1 MSDNE
6 NKQEPSFDAA
16 PQRSIGSLKAK
27 PANYKRLNPKVKNAI
42 ILGGAGIAALIL
54 FAIMSINDNPAKAT
68 KKQDEKSVPMTM
80 DGTMPKAVTEAPD
93 GVPSVSA
100 TVQPFPADASA
111 PAGMALPASA
121 AAAALA
127 TSGVPGIAGHDPLA
141 GAGAGHVPGLSGG
154 YPDRGTPR
162 EKSPAELA
170 AERAANLRNEALQ
183 RGAESSLS
191 GQEQS
196 AGAGLSPA
204 LQKVADRLTSLGGGA
219 GGVGV
224 GQASPVQQ
232 AADDPNKQVR
242 KEQFLKDAQ
251 TAAQMNNVLLQP
263 LTKPISQYTINAGWM
278 IPAIMKAG
286 LNSDLPGTLRA
297 QVRENVKDSVTGEY
311 TLIPRGSTLVGTYD
325 SQISFGQSR
334 VLVVWSRVI
343 FPDGSSMNLQGMPG
357 ADEQGFAGLT
367 GDVNNHMWPIIK
379 AAVFMSVISA
389 GAQLSQTP
397 QSNSSNGSY
406 GAPTAGSTLA
416 AALGQQLGQAG
427 TQLFSRYLNIQPTI
441 TTDPGTRFNILVTK
455 DMVFPQPWTWNAT
468 EVQE

>member
-6 NKQEPSFDAA
+6 KKQEPSFDAA
-16 PQRSIGSLKAK
+16 PQRAGAISGSLKAK

-42 ILGGAGIAALIL
+42 IFGGAGIAALIL
-54 FAIMSINDNPAKAT
+54 FAIMSINDNPAKAE

-80 DGTMPKAVTEAPD
+80 TGTTPKAVTEAPD
-93 GVPSVSA
+93 GVPSASGIA
-100 TVQPFPADASA
+100 FPDASA
-111 PAGMALPASA
+111 PAGMPVPSGAASA
-121 AAAALA
+121 ALA
-127 TSGVPGIAGHDPLA
+127 SSGVPGIGGRDPLA
-141 GAGAGHVPGLSGG
+141 GAGAGQVPGLSGG

-162 EKSPAELA
+162 EKSPAEMA
-170 AERAANLRNEALQ
+170 AERAANLRAEALQ
-183 RGAESSLS
+183 RGADSSLS
-191 GQEQS
+191 GQDQS
-196 AGAGLSPA
+196 AGGGLSPA

-219 GGVGV
+219 GGVGA
-224 GQASPVQQ
+224 GQPAPIQASS
-232 AADDPNKQVR
+232 DDPNKQVR

-251 TAAQMNNVLLQP
+251 AAAQISNVLLQP
-263 LTKPISQYTINAGWM
+263 VTKPISQYTINAGWL
-278 IPAIMKAG
+278 IPAIMVSG
-286 LNSDLPGTLRA
+286 LNSDLPGQLRA
-297 QVRENVKDSVTGEY
+297 QVRENVKDTVTGQY

-325 SQISFGQSR
+325 SQVSFGQSR

-343 FPDGSSMNLQGMPG
+343 FPDGSSLNLQGMPG

-397 QSNSSNGSY
+397 QTTTNGSY
-406 GAPTAGSTLA
+406 GAPSAGSTLA

-455 DMVFPQPWTWNAT
+455 DMVFPQPWAWKET
-468 EVQE
+468 EGQQ